1 MFKIKSYKKHQ
12 LAQLYFP
19 GVERVTARQ
28 KLQTQII
35 ARPVL
40 RAALTSRER
49 NPKAKNYTQEEVLL
63 IVAMLG
69 EPPYREETL
78 SYPP

>member
-1 MFKIKSYKKHQ
+1 MIKIKSYPKYR

-19 GVERVTARQ
+19 DVERVTARQ

-40 RAALTSRER
+40 RSALTSRER
-49 NPKAKNYTQEEVLL
+49 NPKAKYYTKEEVLL

-69 EPPYREETL
+69 YPPYKESL
-78 SYPP
+78 SPALP